1 MIPMAQND
9 LIEKWLRGDLSPEEQ
24 AAFDALEEA
33 SFYRKIVAT
42 AGAFKASEFTSA
54 PDLEAFRER
63 LENRQTQKLTR
74 HEWFRPMLRIASVLV
89 VGLLVSYFFI
99 YNRSTHI
106 ETGAGEKL
114 EVTLPD
120 ASRVLVNAG
129 SDLRFKKARWESD
142 RKVTLEGEAYFNVA
156 KGARFDV
163 VTPSGTVS
171 VLGTQFNV
179 RQRGGNLEVYC
190 YEGLVRV
197 ETPKNRLELPAGHY
211 FQLSQGQVASGKHS
225 GDSPSWAQGM
235 SQFNRA
241 PLSEVVAELERQ
253 FGVTI
258 TLEGVDSD
266 RLFTGSFL
274 HGDLDQALE
283 AVTRPLKLE
292 YQIPTDQRITFKP
305 VAQ

>member
-1 MIPMAQND
+1 MANND
-9 LIEKWLRGDLSPEEQ
+9 LIEKWLRGELSPEEQ

-33 SFYRKIVAT
+33 AFYKKIAAG
-42 AGAFKASEFTSA
+42 AGAFKASGFTST
-54 PDLEAFRER
+54 PDFEAFNKR
-63 LENRQTQKLTR
+63 LAGQQAMALGRRAWLM
-74 HEWFRPMLRIASVLV
+74 PMLRIASVLV

-106 ETGAGEKL
+106 ETGAGEKR
-114 EVTLPD
+114 EVVLPD

-142 RKVTLEGEAYFNVA
+142 RRVTLAGEAYFKVA

-171 VLGTQFNV
+171 VLGTEFNV
-179 RQRGGNLEVYC
+179 RQRGVDLEIYC

-197 ETPKNRLELPAGHY
+197 ETPGRQLELPAGQF
-211 FQLSQGQVASGKHS
+211 FQMIRGQVANGAHGAK
-225 GDSPSWAQGM
+225 GPSWAQGI
-235 SQFNRA
+235 SQFERV
-241 PLSEVVAELERQ
+241 PLSEVAAELERQ
-253 FGVTI
+253 FGVEI
-258 TLEGVDSD
+258 ILDGVNAN

-274 HGDLDQALE
+274 HSNLDQALE

-292 YQIPTDQRITFKP
+292 YHKSTDQRITIKP
-305 VAQ
+305 IAQ

>member
-1 MIPMAQND
+1 MAQND
-9 LIEKWLRGDLSPEEQ
+9 LIEKWLRGDLSPQEQ

-33 SFYRKIVAT
+33 SLYKKIVAG
-42 AGAFKASEFTSA
+42 AGAFKASEFTRA
-54 PDLEAFRER
+54 ADYEAFREQLADR
-63 LENRQTQKLTR
+63 KTHTIGRRAWLS
-74 HEWFRPMLRIASVLV
+74 PMLRIASILV
-89 VGLLVSYFFI
+89 VGLLISYFFV

-114 EVTLPD
+114 EVSLPD
-120 ASRVLVNAG
+120 DSRVLVNAG
-129 SDLRFKKARWESD
+129 SDLRFKSARWESE
-142 RKVTLEGEAYFNVA
+142 RRVTLEGEAYFRVA

-163 VTPSGTVS
+163 VTPTGTVS

-179 RQRGGNLEVYC
+179 RQRNGNLEVYC

-197 ETPKNRLELPAGHY
+197 ETPNTRLELPAGHY
-211 FQLSQGQVASGKHS
+211 FQLTQGQVASGSHAAQ
-225 GDSPSWAQGM
+225 GPSWAQGM
-235 SQFNRA
+235 SQFEQV

-253 FGVTI
+253 FGVTVD
-258 TLEGVDSD
+258 LDGVNGA

-274 HGDLDQALE
+274 HGDLDQALI

-292 YQIPTDQRITFKP
+292 YQKTTDQRITLKP